1 MKEIFLTIIALITAL
16 TLKVIEVSII
26 CYGLYWL
33 VTHLAP
39 LFLK

>member
-1 MKEIFLTIIALITAL
+1 MYEILVTIIALITAL
-16 TLKVIEVSII
+16 ALKVIEVAIV

-39 LFLK
+39 MFLK